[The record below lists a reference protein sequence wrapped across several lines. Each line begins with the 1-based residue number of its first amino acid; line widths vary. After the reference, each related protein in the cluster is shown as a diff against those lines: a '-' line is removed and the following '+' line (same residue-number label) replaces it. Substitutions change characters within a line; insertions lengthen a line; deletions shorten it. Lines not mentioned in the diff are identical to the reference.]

1 MCLVV
6 VACQQLLF
14 ADKFHHQLQLQ
25 NKIVEAIVATD
36 TKGRR
41 STTVITNQLVT
52 GGLIT
57 SGSATRSFVTGS
69 FVKATLLVLLAALA
83 VHCSPGG
90 SGPTVNNLP
99 PADPGPP
106 VRGGHL
112 RVALEGETNN
122 WLPGRGNHVAPGAL
136 TVAMALFDPLIRL
149 DHQGRFQPY
158 LAESLTPNERFDQW
172 ELRLRPGVFFHDG
185 TPLNAEAIKWNFDNL
200 HKRQGSVTFGS
211 IRDVERVEVVDELTV
226 TYFLLKSIVPFPDM
240 LTRAVGWP
248 VSPTAV
254 QRLGEEAGLY
264 PVGTGPFELVS
275 WRRDDRLE
283 LRRNQRY
290 WREGLPYLDG
300 ITFRPLPD
308 EDARLAAL
316 ISGDMDVIQTLRQHI
331 VDRLRRLSSIH
342 LYEQIGNSSG
352 SAIFNTHR
360 PPVDDQRVRQ
370 ALAWA
375 LDPEALVEVLG
386 GRGISPVQTQYFN
399 ENNIWYSPR
408 VAAAWPMRDQARARE
423 LLQQYVNDPQ
433 RSDGRAPGEPASIEM
448 ICLPEQ
454 SLVDLAQ
461 MYQALW
467 RAVGFEVRLRQVEQ
481 ATQVQSVISGD
492 YMTSC
497 WRTSNE
503 QDPYIILSN
512 DYGPADVQPLN
523 YSNFTHPVI
532 DRNLEILRLE
542 PEFEKRR
549 VAVEEIMML
558 LTEEVP
564 NTWTGS
570 TPAAV
575 AANPRVRNIRDWTFP
590 DGRLGDGMPVG
601 QVSWAQVW
609 ILDESAWQAEQ
620 ARIVQETQGE

>member
-1 MCLVV
+1 MAPALN
-6 VACQQLLF
+6 QQRTTSVI
-14 ADKFHHQLQLQ
+14 Q
-25 NKIVEAIVATD
+25 ATSVI
-36 TKGRR
+36 KG
-41 STTVITNQLVT
+41 TVIKGTAFKRVMLVM
-52 GGLIT
+52 L
-57 SGSATRSFVTGS
+57 ATV
-69 FVKATLLVLLAALA
+69 LVQ
-83 VHCSPGG
+83 CSPGG
-90 SGPTVNNLP
+90 RGPQVDNRP
-99 PADPGPP
+99 PEDPGPP
-106 VRGGHL
+106 VHGGHL

-122 WLPGRGNHVAPGAL
+122 WLPGRGNHVAPAAL

-149 DHQGRFQPY
+149 DHEGRFQPY
-158 LAESLTPNERFDQW
+158 LAESLTPNETFDQW
-172 ELRLRPGVFFHDG
+172 TLRLRSGVFFHDG

-211 IRDVERVEVVDELTV
+211 IRDVERVEVIDELTV
-226 TYFLLKSIVPFPDM
+226 TYFLAQSIVPFPDM

-254 QRLGEEAGLY
+254 QRYGDEAGLY
-264 PVGTGPFELVS
+264 PVGTGPFELVT

-283 LRRNQRY
+283 LRRNERY

-316 ISGDMDVIQTLRQHI
+316 ISGDMDAIQTLRQHI
-331 VDRLRRLSSIH
+331 VDRLRRLSGIH

-352 SAIFNTHR
+352 SAIFNTRR
-360 PPVDDQRVRQ
+360 PPVDDNRIRQ
-370 ALAWA
+370 ALAWS

-399 ENNIWYSPR
+399 ENNVWYSPR
-408 VAAAWPMRDQARARE
+408 VAAAWPQKDQARARE
-423 LLQQYVNDPQ
+423 LVQQYVNDPQ
-433 RSDGRAPGEPASIEM
+433 RSDGRAPGEPVSIEM

-503 QDPYIILSN
+503 QDPYIILTN
-512 DYGPADVQPLN
+512 DYGPPDIQPLN
-523 YSNFTHPVI
+523 YSNFSHPVI
-532 DRNLEILRLE
+532 DRNLEVLRLE
-542 PEFEKRR
+542 PEFEKRWA
-549 VAVEEIMML
+549 AVEEIMML

-570 TPAAV
+570 TPSAV
-575 AANPRVRNIRDWTFP
+575 AVNPRVRNIKDWTFP

-609 ILDESAWQAEQ
+609 MLDDAAWQAEQ
-620 ARIVQETQGE
+620 ARLAQAQSSQTQSSPNGEGE

>member
-1 MCLVV
+1 M
-6 VACQQLLF
+6 
-14 ADKFHHQLQLQ
+14 
-25 NKIVEAIVATD
+25 ATA
-36 TKGRR
+36 TNGRR
-41 STTVITNQLVT
+41 STTVIKNQSVTDGLV
-52 GGLIT
+52 T
-57 SGSATRSFVTGS
+57 SGSVTRSFVTGSFVPGS
-69 FVKATLLVLLAALA
+69 FVKATLLVLLAALS

-149 DHQGRFQPY
+149 DHEGRFQPY
-158 LAESLTPNERFDQW
+158 LAESLTPNARFDQW

-185 TPLNAEAIKWNFDNL
+185 TPLDAEAIKWNFDNL

-211 IRDVERVEVVDELTV
+211 IRDVERVEVVDELTL
-226 TYFLLKSIVPFPDM
+226 TYFLAKSIVPFPDM

-254 QRLGEEAGLY
+254 QRLGDEAGLY

-283 LRRNQRY
+283 LRRNERY

-352 SAIFNTHR
+352 SAIFNTRR

-370 ALAWA
+370 SLAWA

-399 ENNIWYSPR
+399 ENNVWYSPR

-558 LTEEVP
+558 LTEAVP

-609 ILDESAWQAEQ
+609 ILDESAWLAEQ
-620 ARIVQETQGE
+620 ARIAQETQETQGE